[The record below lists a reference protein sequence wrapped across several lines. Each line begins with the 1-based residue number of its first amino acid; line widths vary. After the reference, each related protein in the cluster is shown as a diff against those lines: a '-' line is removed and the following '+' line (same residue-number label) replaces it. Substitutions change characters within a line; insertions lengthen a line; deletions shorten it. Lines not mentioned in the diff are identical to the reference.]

1 MFKCHVWWC
10 DTSSAPVAALSHL
23 RWWTL
28 PSLCAERGGAQ
39 HHLFDGTC
47 GDPATHC
54 GSKTVIGFSGGYH
67 EIVYDCIAKKMHIP
81 KNNQWAPP
89 CMIVAC
95 YRDPC
100 VSCRFVWGSLS
111 ALRHT
116 RQCTTTTAASSTSS
130 LLSPNGKCAQASIN
144 IQCSG
149 SAK

>member
-1 MFKCHVWWC
+1 MR
-10 DTSSAPVAALSHL
+10 L
-23 RWWTL
+23 
-28 PSLCAERGGAQ
+28 
-39 HHLFDGTC
+39 
-47 GDPATHC
+47 
-54 GSKTVIGFSGGYH
+54 YM
-67 EIVYDCIAKKMHIP
+67 IVYDCIAKKMQIP

-116 RQCTTTTAASSTSS
+116 RQCTTTTAASSTCS